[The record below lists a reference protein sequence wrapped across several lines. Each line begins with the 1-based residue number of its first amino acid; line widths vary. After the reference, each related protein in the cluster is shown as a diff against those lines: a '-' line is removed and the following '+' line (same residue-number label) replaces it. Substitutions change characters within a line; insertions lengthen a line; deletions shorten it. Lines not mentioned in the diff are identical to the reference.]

1 MAAKDPVTSGL
12 DPGYND
18 DVMERPVSGIAA
30 LGERLL
36 SFSRPDGGIPYYR
49 GNSSSAEPTLLAA
62 LALFASGDTAGRAK
76 PLLSWAQ
83 ALQNTDGS
91 LSVDP
96 GHRGQGLWLTAHA
109 AIVFHHYGLKENL
122 KRALDF
128 LLSLKSVTV
137 ANDPRIR
144 QDNTLT
150 GWPWVPGTFGWVEPT
165 AWSLIALQLSGQAGH
180 PRSAE
185 GRKLLLDRRIPSGGW
200 NYGNPGLDD
209 KELLPFWDT
218 TGLALTALYGQT
230 DIDRL
235 RPSLDLIEKR
245 QDKIESLC
253 GLAWAV
259 IGLQAYGRDAGRL
272 RTRLQDVMGSM
283 ADEDLHTGN
292 FSLGLIALSGK
303 KVFTS

>member
-1 MAAKDPVTSGL
+1 MNRVTRTIN
-12 DPGYND
+12 PGYND
-18 DVMERPVSGIAA
+18 DVMERSSFGTAG
-30 LGERLL
+30 LRERLL
-36 SFSRPDGGIPYYR
+36 SFARPEGGLPYYR

-62 LALFASGDTAGRAK
+62 LALFASGASAERAK

-83 ALQNTDGS
+83 ALQNMDGS
-91 LSVDP
+91 ICVNP
-96 GHRGQGLWLTAHA
+96 GHRGQGLWLTALA
-109 AIVFHHYGLKENL
+109 AIVFHQYGFKESL
-122 KRALDF
+122 KRAQDF
-128 LLSLKSVTV
+128 LLSLRSVTV
-137 ANDPRIR
+137 PNDPRLR

-150 GWPWVPGTFGWVEPT
+150 GWPWIPGTFGWVEPT

-180 PRSAE
+180 PRAVE

-200 NYGNPGLDD
+200 NYGNPALDD

-218 TGLALTALYGQT
+218 TGLALTALCGQT

-235 RPSLDLIEKR
+235 RPSLDFVEKR

-259 IGLQAYGRDAGRL
+259 ICFQAYGRDAGRL
-272 RTRLQDVMGSM
+272 RTRLESVISSM
-283 ADEDLHTGN
+283 ADDDLHTGN

>member
-1 MAAKDPVTSGL
+1 MAAKSPVTSGL
-12 DPGYND
+12 DQGYND
-18 DVMERPVSGIAA
+18 NMKERLALGAAA

-62 LALFASGDTAGRAK
+62 LALFASSVPVERAK
-76 PLLSWAQ
+76 PFLSWAQ

-91 LSVDP
+91 ISVDP
-96 GHRGQGLWLTAHA
+96 GHRGQGLWLTAQA
-109 AIVFHHYGLKENL
+109 AVVFHHYGFKENL
-122 KRALDF
+122 KRAQDF
-128 LLSLKSVTV
+128 LLSLKSVTIL
-137 ANDPRIR
+137 NDPRIK
-144 QDNTLT
+144 QDNTLA

-165 AWSLIALQLSGQAGH
+165 AWSLIALNLSGQAGH
-180 PRSAE
+180 ARAVE
-185 GRKLLLDRRIPSGGW
+185 GRKFLLDRRIPSGGW

-218 TGLALTALYGQT
+218 TGLALTSLCGQV
-230 DIDRL
+230 DIDRV
-235 RPSLDLIEKR
+235 RPSLDLVEKR

-272 RTRLQDVMGSM
+272 RTRLQNIMGSI
-283 ADEDLHTGN
+283 AEEDLHTGN

-303 KVFTS
+303 KVFTL

>member
-1 MAAKDPVTSGL
+1 LANLISRLTSFFL
-12 DPGYND
+12 P
-18 DVMERPVSGIAA
+18 A
-30 LGERLL
+30 
-36 SFSRPDGGIPYYR
+36 GGCPYYQ
-49 GNSSSAEPTLLAA
+49 GGDSSAEPTFLAV
-62 LALFASGDTAGRAK
+62 LALFASGVPAERTK

-83 ALQNTDGS
+83 TLQNMDGS
-91 LSVDP
+91 VSVNP
-96 GHRGQGLWLTAHA
+96 GHRGQGLWLTAQA

-128 LLSLKSVTV
+128 LLSLRSVTV
-137 ANDPRIR
+137 ANDPRLR
-144 QDNTLT
+144 QDNTLA

-165 AWSLIALQLSGQAGH
+165 AWSLIVLHLSGQAGH
-180 PRSAE
+180 PRAVE

-200 NYGNPGLDD
+200 NYGNPNLDD

-218 TGLALTALYGQT
+218 TGLALTALCGQA

-235 RPSLDLIEKR
+235 RPSLDLVEKR

-259 IGLQAYGRDAGRL
+259 ISLQAYGRDAGRL
-272 RTRLQDVMGSM
+272 RTRLQNVMGSI

-292 FSLGLIALSGK
+292 FALGLIALSGK
-303 KVFTS
+303 KVFTA